1 VAPPGNQAVNGE
13 NKQQPDVLE
22 ETGLLDSIKRENFM
36 KKSLYASLALIF
48 LSFFQTGCSS
58 YSFRG
63 LHRTLPPAKIE
74 AHQKYRL
81 NDYTINVPP
90 KISMAWFI
98 PYAGAFA
105 TKADLQNALLSKY
118 PNRFTMD
125 SDATP
130 INVNINCFEYN
141 YHGAQ
146 SFLNALLYFFS
157 LGVYPANFIYLE
169 DRCEVKVMTSLQS
182 HRGGVQFR
190 TKAWLSVFSPFGL
203 FRTDDQDG
211 YTGTYRHGSGVFV
224 GPHIDAK
231 CFEDAKYTYVNE
243 VVDEVDACVDILES
257 KKQ

>member
-1 VAPPGNQAVNGE
+1 
-13 NKQQPDVLE
+13 
-22 ETGLLDSIKRENFM
+22 
-36 KKSLYASLALIF
+36 
-48 LSFFQTGCSS
+48 
-58 YSFRG
+58 
-63 LHRTLPPAKIE
+63 
-74 AHQKYRL
+74 
-81 NDYTINVPP
+81 
-90 KISMAWFI
+90 MAWHI

-105 TKADLQNALLSKY
+105 TKSDMQNSLISKY

-146 SFLNALLYFFS
+146 SFLNALLYFSS
-157 LGVYPANFIYLE
+157 LGVYPANYLYLE

-211 YTGTYRHGSGVFV
+211 YTGTYQHGSGVFV
-224 GPHIDAK
+224 GPLTDSE
-231 CFEDAKYTYVNE
+231 CFENAKHTYVNE
-243 VVDEVDACVDILES
+243 VVDEVDAIVDILES
-257 KKQ
+257 KK